1 MVSRHQ
7 GGSPSSPMTM
17 KCLGFFGSYFYTG
30 ERMLEL
36 LLNVRADSTILIVLL
51 IYCCIAN
58 YLQNYWH
65 KTAHVYYITG
75 CVGQESEHDSAGSS
89 ATSSLTRL
97 QSRYRQRLQGSTPS
111 STGAGSPSKLT
122 RRLLARFSSLWA
134 VGLKASAPQRMLPRG
149 CPKFLALWSF
159 HHYK

>member
-1 MVSRHQ
+1 
-7 GGSPSSPMTM
+7 MTM